1 LAAAF
6 SVLGDVLFMFGV
18 PFMPVRYTLILLT
31 VTIILVAGVVLIR
44 RHHPD
49 RGPMAVILIVGSVA
63 LLQVA
68 VELDSIR
75 GALQSWLDFT
85 PMEYQRLVGD
95 PLNAL
100 LLCGL
105 SLGLLLLSIDW
116 SENAAIRQE
125 KTRALQ
131 ESEAQFRSVI
141 ETAGSLI
148 VCTGTDGRVFEWN
161 REAERVFGVSRE
173 EAIGQEFASLY
184 KPPISKE
191 RIQELWKRVA
201 AEEFSDY
208 ESVIEGQDGVDR
220 VILWRASPLKDGEG
234 KFLGAVGAGQDIT
247 EYKEL
252 RDQVQHRQK
261 LESLGVLAGGIAHD
275 FNNLLV
281 GILGNADLAKAE
293 MPGDSAAQHSVD
305 LIRKAAGHAAQL
317 THQMLTY
324 AGRGQPSAGPLELS
338 SLVREMQDL
347 LLASSSKKVTV
358 SARLAENLP
367 AIEGDKGQ
375 IQQVMMNL
383 ITNASEAI
391 GDADGVITLET
402 GVLGTREGFLPEW
415 PATEFPEAEAYVYL
429 RVADTGCGMSEET
442 RGKMFDPFYTTK
454 FAGRGLGLASVL
466 GIIRGHGGHIH
477 VESEEGRGTEI
488 HVLFPRSSAVAG
500 EAPVAAGER
509 RLAPARGTILVVDDE
524 HAVQDMAQRS
534 LENAGFQ
541 VMCASDGCEAMDL
554 FRQHRER
561 IDAVLLDMTMP
572 KMGGKETLLGLRGIR
587 PDLRVVL
594 TSGYDKE
601 NAAEP
606 FDHGEGKPIFLQKPF
621 GAKGLVDAMR
631 ESMGRDGREDQD
643 KNGSLDVKRL
653 SDEGVAGDGG
663 DSSPVGVHFSERD
676 GGVD

>member
-1 LAAAF
+1 
-6 SVLGDVLFMFGV
+6 
-18 PFMPVRYTLILLT
+18 
-31 VTIILVAGVVLIR
+31 
-44 RHHPD
+44 
-49 RGPMAVILIVGSVA
+49 
-63 LLQVA
+63 
-68 VELDSIR
+68 
-75 GALQSWLDFT
+75 
-85 PMEYQRLVGD
+85 MEYQRLVGD